1 MPELSREEQW
11 VATGGA
17 ARQSRSGSVASAV
30 LASAKRGFDLFGSLL
45 GVALI
50 SPLLATI
57 ALLIRIDSPG
67 PVLFRQTRV
76 GRGGTQFEM
85 FKFRTMRSD
94 CDSEQ
99 HREYVT
105 RMIREGGDEL
115 RNGQGTYKLENDP
128 RITRVGRVLRRLSF
142 DELPQLFNVARG
154 EMSLVGPR
162 PPLPYEVELY
172 TDRHMRRLEA
182 MPGMTGLW
190 QVSGRNQTTFEQMV
204 DLDLSYIEHWSPLL
218 DLKII
223 GRTVIVLLTERGA

>member
-11 VATGGA
+11 VATRAAVSRAQSGGA
-17 ARQSRSGSVASAV
+17 GSAV
-30 LASAKRGFDLFGSLL
+30 LAAFKRGFDLLGSLV
-45 GVALI
+45 GVAVI
-50 SPLLATI
+50 SPLLAAI
-57 ALLIRIDSPG
+57 ALAIRFDSPG

-76 GRGGTQFEM
+76 GLGGAYFEM
-85 FKFRTMRSD
+85 LKFRTMRSD
-94 CDSEQ
+94 SDSEQ

-128 RITRVGRVLRRLSF
+128 RITRVGRVLRRLSL

-154 EMSLVGPR
+154 DMSLVGPR

-182 MPGMTGLW
+182 VPGITGLW

-223 GRTVIVLLTERGA
+223 GRTVVVLLTERGA